1 MGSFL
6 FCLVLQKI
14 ASAIASDKAYS
25 YLLFHR
31 WYIDDGFIAGLK
43 QAVAHALSIIQEL
56 GPPLGLHIN
65 NAKCELYSP
74 CDLTLFP
81 SDMKRSKSPHFEIL

>member
-1 MGSFL
+1 M
-6 FCLVLQKI
+6 VLQKLV
-14 ASAIASDKAYS
+14 SAIAEDKACS
-25 YLLFHR
+25 SLLFHK
-31 WYIDDGFIAGLK
+31 WYIDDGIIAGPK

-74 CDLTLFP
+74 CDLSLFP
-81 SDMKRSKSPHFEIL
+81 SDMKRSTSPHFEILGAQGRR